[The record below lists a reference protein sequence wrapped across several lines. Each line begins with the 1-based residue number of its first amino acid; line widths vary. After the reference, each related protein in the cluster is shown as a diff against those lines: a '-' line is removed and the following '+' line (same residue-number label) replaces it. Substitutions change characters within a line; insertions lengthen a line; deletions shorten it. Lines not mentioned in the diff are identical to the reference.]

1 MKKLLPFAFNQRTYQ
16 AELDAFE
23 TLLESTSELSEKSQI
38 LPFFRQHEQV
48 SSRIVLLSS
57 ALNTAD
63 VQAFEYDLFGD
74 FAADLVVGDSRAGA
88 YTFVEFEDARRNSV
102 FAPRPGRFKSAFG
115 TRFEH
120 GYSQIVDWFYKL
132 DSLQG
137 TREMEE
143 RFGQR
148 EIYYEGILVI
158 GRDESLNPTEQS
170 RLKWRKERIVVNS
183 KHILC
188 YTFDQLL
195 DILRRKEE
203 GSQGIVL
210 NE

>member
-1 MKKLLPFAFNQRTYQ
+1 M
-16 AELDAFE
+16 
-23 TLLESTSELSEKSQI
+23 EK
-38 LPFFRQHEQV
+38 
-48 SSRIVLLSS
+48 
-57 ALNTAD
+57 
-63 VQAFEYDLFGD
+63 EY
-74 FAADLVVGDSRAGA
+74 VHQ
-88 YTFVEFEDARRNSV
+88 
-102 FAPRPGRFKSAFG
+102 PGNRSKSAFG

-137 TREMEE
+137 TREIEE

-158 GRDESLNPTEQS
+158 GRDEFLNPTEQS